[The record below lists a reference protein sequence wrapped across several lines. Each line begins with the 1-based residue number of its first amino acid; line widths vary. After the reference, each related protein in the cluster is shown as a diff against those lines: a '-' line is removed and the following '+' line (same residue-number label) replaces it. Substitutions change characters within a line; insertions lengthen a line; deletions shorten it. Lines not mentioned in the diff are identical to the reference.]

1 MKYFSILSLICLGLI
16 SCQKTKHPVS
26 VVINDTIALSPIDA
40 VSAIAFDSLLLKD
53 KSAELQRFYRYNQFK
68 TVWAEESNRKALI
81 ESIEKIHE
89 DGLTDRPYDLAR
101 LKQNNDGYIKIA
113 DVEKIHTD
121 LMFSESFFKLSNDLY
136 NGRLD
141 PKKLYTDWDLDPKK
155 INTGATMHVALENN
169 AIAQSL
175 DSLRPKNAIYNGL
188 RAALS
193 RLRELPDETF
203 DEFGTGRKIKRNDS
217 LPEIV
222 ELKKRLIYWGDL
234 KPEEHSARFNA
245 ETEAG
250 LKRFQG
256 RNGLDETGLL
266 DKETVSTLNQ
276 TKAQK
281 ISQIL
286 ANLERWRWYPRDLGT
301 DYVLVNIPDYSL
313 VAVSNGDT
321 IQRHKVIVGKPARKT
336 PILSSKFSGLVINP
350 TWTVPPTILKNDL
363 TPAATKNR
371 GYFASRGFTI
381 YDNKGQVVS
390 AQDWNPERASSY
402 RYVQKPGNSNSL
414 GRIKFDFKNN
424 HMVYLHDTNNTNN
437 FNKDDRDL
445 SSGCIRVQNP
455 FDLADYILK
464 TEKNP
469 YTKAKIEAM
478 LKTEKTQG
486 IPLKKSVQI
495 HQFYWTAWN
504 SKEGIQFRTDI
515 YHLDDDLAAKLL

>member
-1 MKYFSILSLICLGLI
+1 MKYFMLLTFVCFGLI
-16 SCQKTKHPVS
+16 SCKKIKHPVS
-26 VVINDTIALSPIDA
+26 VVTNDTIELSPIDA
-40 VSAIAFDSLLLKD
+40 VSAVAFDSLLLKD
-53 KSAELQRFYRYNQFK
+53 KSPELLRFYRYNQFK
-68 TVWAEESNRKALI
+68 TVWALDSNRSALI

-89 DGLTDRPYDLAR
+89 DGLDDSPYDLAG
-101 LKQNNDGYIKIA
+101 LKKNNDAYAKIA
-113 DVEKIHTD
+113 DSEKVLTD
-121 LMFSESFFKLSNDLY
+121 ILFSESFFKVSNDLY
-136 NGRLD
+136 NGRLN
-141 PKKLYTDWDLDPKK
+141 PKKLYNDWDLDPKK
-155 INTGATMHVALENN
+155 INTGATMHLALENN
-169 AIAQSL
+169 AIEQSL

-188 RAALS
+188 RSALKE
-193 RLRELPDETF
+193 LRKLPDESF
-203 DEFGTGRKIKRNDS
+203 DEFGTGRKIKINDS
-217 LPEIV
+217 LPEIA

-234 KPEEHSARFNA
+234 PAEENSARFNTA
-245 ETEAG
+245 TETG
-250 LKRFQG
+250 LKHFQV

-266 DKETVSTLNQ
+266 DKETVMVLNH

-281 ISQIL
+281 ISQVL

-301 DYVLVNIPDYSL
+301 QYVLVNIPDYSL
-313 VAVSNGDT
+313 VVVSNGDT
-321 IQRHKVIVGKPARKT
+321 IQKHKVIVGKPARRT

-381 YDNKGQVVS
+381 YDNKGNVVS

-402 RYVQKPGNSNSL
+402 RYVQKPGKSNSL

-464 TEKNP
+464 TENNP
-469 YTKAKIEAM
+469 YNKSKLEEIV
-478 LKTEKTQG
+478 KTEKTQH
-486 IPLKKSVQI
+486 IPLKKSIEI

-504 SKEGIQFRTDI
+504 SKDGIQFRQDI
-515 YHLDDDLAAKLL
+515 YKLDDDLASKLN

>member
-1 MKYFSILSLICLGLI
+1 MKYLLILSLTCFSLI
-16 SCQKTKHPVS
+16 SCQKIKHPVS
-26 VVINDTIALSPIDA
+26 VVTNDTIELSPIDA
-40 VSAIAFDSLLLKD
+40 VAAIAFDSLLLKD
-53 KSAELQRFYRYNQFK
+53 KSSELQRFYRYNQFK
-68 TVWAEESNRKALI
+68 TVWAVESNRKALI

-89 DGLTDRPYDLAR
+89 DGLNDTPYDLPV
-101 LKQNNDGYIKIA
+101 LKKNNDSYAKIA
-113 DVEKIHTD
+113 DSEKIQTD
-121 LMFSESFFKLSNDLY
+121 ILFSESFFKVSNDLY

-141 PKKLYTDWDLDPKK
+141 PRKLYNDWDIDPKK
-155 INTGATMHVALENN
+155 INTGATMHLALENN

-175 DSLRPKNAIYNGL
+175 DSLRPKNTIYNGL
-188 RAALS
+188 RTALS
-193 RLRELPDETF
+193 TLRALPDETF
-203 DEFGTGRKIKRNDS
+203 DEFGTDRKIKLNDS
-217 LPEIV
+217 LPEIA

-234 KPEEHSARFNA
+234 KAEEHSARFNA

-250 LKRFQG
+250 LKRFQS
-256 RNGLDETGLL
+256 RNGLDETGFL
-266 DKETVSTLNQ
+266 DKETLQALNH
-276 TKAQK
+276 TKTQN
-281 ISQIL
+281 INQIL

-321 IQRHKVIVGKPARKT
+321 IQRHKVIVGKSARRT
-336 PILSSKFSGLVINP
+336 PVLSSKFSGLVINP

-381 YDNKGQVVS
+381 YDNKGNEVS

-402 RYVQKPGNSNSL
+402 RYVQKPGKSNSL

-464 TEKNP
+464 TENNA
-469 YTKAKIEAM
+469 YTKSKIEDIV
-478 LKTEKTQG
+478 KTEKTQH
-486 IPLKKSVQI
+486 IPLKKTIQI

-504 SKEGIQFRTDI
+504 NKDGIQFRSDI
-515 YHLDDDLAAKLL
+515 YKLDADLAAKLN